1 MLFLSYA
8 EEDGA
13 SARRIAQ
20 WLKARQQTVYEWED
34 PQRRGGQF
42 LADMEKNIIEADAFL
57 ALMSPNFT
65 KSPYCHREAQLA
77 ILCEEDLRTRQRDAR
92 FVRVLMVERTD
103 NLSAGL
109 LATYDWLDVSDEQKT
124 DQALPGM
131 VGSLPP
137 GESPRAAQ
145 PYIAS
150 PPFRNREDETE
161 RVLHGLTNASGP
173 HFWLVLGPPQL
184 GKTWFMDHVA
194 AKLRSEAAKLRAEP
208 VEWAARRIDI
218 RDYPDEQQRSDVALL
233 LTDLFRLDS
242 SPRTG
247 AEGKIDEG
255 SLLSITKTVLERRKP
270 HLCLLDSAEL
280 LENDTVR
287 ELRRCLCEIYSLV
300 QSADVTDVRLALI
313 VASRRQDEWR
323 GVTPAPRLAALS
335 LTQFTPHVIRGTL
348 QDLAGKMG
356 RPSPRDMLDR
366 DAARVYRLSVGLPA
380 LVALCIRWIQK
391 EQWLRMER
399 LESQQLFEEM
409 VKNYIRKEL
418 LSHDSILPRD
428 REDDDDDDQ
437 LRYVLEYA
445 FRSLTA
451 YRRFTQS
458 HLRHHMVSD
467 PAFAGALVN
476 PAWKGLLWRYLAKS
490 TLLVQPQ
497 YEPWQQMQPAI
508 RRLLFRYFNKTDR
521 QREDAHAQA
530 LNFADIWKT
539 GNEPVIHLLE
549 CLWHEAAILRLSGD
563 SDMEEKLC
571 NSAREYARSLPTNPL
586 IEDTDLREFAATMI
600 RNDEEFGETVD
611 NIDGLIMKLAQI
623 VESTE
628 EP

>member
-13 SARRIAQ
+13 SARRIAR
-20 WLKARQQTVYEWED
+20 WLREHQLTVYEWED

-42 LADMEKNIIEADAFL
+42 LAEMEKNIIEADAFL

-77 ILCEEDLRTRQRDAR
+77 ILCEEDLRTRQPDAR
-92 FVRVLMVERTD
+92 FVRVLMVESTHS
-103 NLSAGL
+103 LSAGL
-109 LATYDWLDVSDEQKT
+109 LATYDWLDVTNEQNT
-124 DQALPGM
+124 DQALPGA
-131 VGSLPP
+131 VGSLPA
-137 GESPRAAQ
+137 GGSPRAAR

-173 HFWLVLGPPQL
+173 HFWLVLGAPQL

-194 AKLRSEAAKLRAEP
+194 AKLLAEP
-208 VEWAARRIDI
+208 VEWATRRIDI
-218 RDYPDEQQRSDVALL
+218 QDYPDEQRSDIALL
-233 LTDLFRLDS
+233 LMDLFRLDRP
-242 SPRTG
+242 PRIG
-247 AEGKIDEG
+247 AEGKIDEA
-255 SLLSITKTVLERRKP
+255 SLLSITRTVLERRKP

-280 LENDTVR
+280 LEDDTVR
-287 ELRRCLCEIYSLV
+287 EIRRCLCKIYHLV
-300 QSADVTDVRLALI
+300 QDADVTDVRLALI

-323 GVTPAPRLAALS
+323 GVTPDPRMTALS

-348 QDLAGKMG
+348 QNLAGKMG
-356 RPSPRDMLDR
+356 RPSPREMLDR

-391 EQWLRMER
+391 EQWLQMER

-458 HLRHHMVSD
+458 HLRHHMESD
-467 PAFAGALVN
+467 AGFAGALVN

-490 TLLVQPQ
+490 TLLVQPLN
-497 YEPWQQMQPAI
+497 EPWQQMQPAI
-508 RRLLFRYFNKTDR
+508 RRLLFRYFNKTDE
-521 QREDAHAQA
+521 QRVDAHVQA
-530 LNFADIWKT
+530 RNFADIWKA
-539 GNEPVIHLLE
+539 GNEPVIHLVE

-563 SDMEEKLC
+563 PDMEEKLC
-571 NSAREYARSLPTNPL
+571 NSAREYAGSLPTNPL
-586 IEDTDLREFAATMI
+586 IEDADLREFAATMI
-600 RNDEEFGETVD
+600 RDDKEFGETVD
-611 NIDGLIMKLAQI
+611 NISGLLMKLAQI

-628 EP
+628 ES